1 MLVVTVFSAFVANVG
16 LTQLIAISV
25 PVLSMIYPAVIVLIL
40 LSFLHSFFHG
50 YRAVYAGGIAGALI
64 ISVLD
69 TLTGT
74 FGFDFSWLVVFP
86 LYDQGIG
93 WLVPAVIGSLL
104 GYVIGKASEKSC
116 PYVRKGRLFAVTA
129 FLIA

>member
-1 MLVVTVFSAFVANVG
+1 
-16 LTQLIAISV
+16 
-25 PVLSMIYPAVIVLIL
+25 MIYPAVIVLIL

-104 GYVIGKASEKSC
+104 GYVIGKASEK
-116 PYVRKGRLFAVTA
+116 KAALT
-129 FLIA
+129 